1 MSNFLA
7 KAPFLRLLLPLLG
20 GILVQYYFHLN
31 YWITIAALIL
41 GCCCMLSATFIHPVK
56 QYSYRWMLGLGIYL
70 SFFAIGIIST
80 SIKQNKAGYEFSSKE
95 QSYYGVI
102 INIPQEKS
110 KSYACHIKLPLVDK
124 KILCYRQK
132 GVRSK
137 DLKVGDKICF
147 KTKIERFKYYGDPN
161 TFDYPSY
168 MYNQGFSGTTYLYSD
183 DWEGTGEKEHS
194 LSTLSLTYRQKI
206 LDFFKSL
213 NLNNTQYSVISAL
226 TLGYKNDLP
235 EDIKQSF
242 RATGTAHVLAVSG
255 MHVGIIYGV
264 ILSFFSIFSKRAR
277 YKVIPQALTIAL
289 LWSYALVTGFSPSVI
304 RACIMLSIFC
314 IAGVIGRRGFT
325 YNNIAIAAFLILLLN
340 PFTLFDIG
348 FQLSFCAVIFI
359 CAFQPV
365 FSKILFIKNKYA
377 RKVWELFTLSFAA
390 QLGTFPVCLYYFG
403 TFPSYFFI
411 TNLLIV
417 PVIAFV
423 IYATLTLSLISF
435 SRLILP
441 DVFVDIIANIPVFIL
456 KVLIKYMTIVIQFFE
471 QLPYSLIDGLRVS
484 LTIVL
489 LLFAITACLFLYLK
503 YRNAKS
509 IILALSF
516 IFTIVII
523 NIIPPQDSI
532 SIYKKDEKTI
542 VAWNSGHYK
551 ELIDSISKYK
561 YIRIKDKKFLTISSD
576 YRVENPTKEKIDID
590 YLHIVKN
597 DSISLYSLTQRF
609 RMKRIILDSSLSN
622 SKRKKLI
629 KECKKLNLPYYDVSE
644 KGLFRIFF

>member
-1 MSNFLA
+1 
-7 KAPFLRLLLPLLG
+7 
-20 GILVQYYFHLN
+20 
-31 YWITIAALIL
+31 
-41 GCCCMLSATFIHPVK
+41 MLSATFIRPTK
-56 QYSYRWMLGLGIYL
+56 QYQYRWMLGFGIYL
-70 SFFAIGIIST
+70 SFFAVGIIST
-80 SIKQNKAGYEFSSKE
+80 SIKQNKAAFEFSPEE

-102 INIPQEKS
+102 INIPQEKL
-110 KSYACHIKLPLVDK
+110 KTYACHVKLPALDK
-124 KILCYRQK
+124 KILCYIQK

-147 KTKIERFKYYGDPN
+147 KTKIEHFKYYGNPN

-194 LSTLSLTYRQKI
+194 LSTLSLTYRQNI
-206 LDFFKSL
+206 LNFFKSL
-213 NLNNTQYSVISAL
+213 DLNNTQYSIVSAL

-255 MHVGIIYGV
+255 IHVGIIYGV

-277 YKVIPQALTIAL
+277 YKLIPQILTIAC
-289 LWSYALVTGFSPSVI
+289 LWSYALITGFSPSVI

-314 IAGVIGRRGFT
+314 IASIIGRKGFT
-325 YNNIAIAAFLILLLN
+325 YNNIAIAAFIILLLN
-340 PFTLFDIG
+340 PFSLFDIG
-348 FQLSFCAVIFI
+348 FQLSFSAVIFI
-359 CAFQPV
+359 CVFQPL
-365 FSKILFIKNKYA
+365 FSKILFVKNKYF
-377 RKVWELFTLSFAA
+377 RKIWELFTLSFAA
-390 QLGTFPVCLYYFG
+390 QLGTFPLCLYYFG

-417 PVIAFV
+417 PVIALV
-423 IYATLTLSLISF
+423 IYVTLALSLINF
-435 SRLILP
+435 SRVMLP
-441 DVFVDIIANIPVFIL
+441 DTFVDIIANIPVFII
-456 KVLIKYMTIVIQFFE
+456 KALIKYMTIVIQFFE
-471 QLPYSLIDGLRVS
+471 QLPYSLIGGLQAS
-484 LTIVL
+484 PTIVL
-489 LLFAITACLFLYLK
+489 LLFAIIVCLFFYLK
-503 YRNAKS
+503 YKNAKS

-516 IFTIVII
+516 IFAII
-523 NIIPPQDSI
+523 IISIIPPQDSI
-532 SIYKKDEKTI
+532 SIYREDDKTI
-542 VAWNSGHYK
+542 IAWNSGHHK
-551 ELIDSISKYK
+551 ELIDSISEYK
-561 YIRIKDKKFLTISSD
+561 YIQIKDKKFLAISSD
-576 YRVENPTKEKIDID
+576 YRVENPTKEKIDIN

-609 RMKRIILDSSLSN
+609 RMRKIILDSSLSN